1 MKKAVIVFL
10 TAFIIGCAVFLYVRN
25 ETWLEVVDTK
35 VAEPQIDITIKGTPF
50 KAIVRDTPA
59 TRAMGLSGRE
69 PLRENEVM
77 LFAFPNVGTWGIW
90 MKDMKFSIDILWLD
104 REGVIVH
111 IEKNVSP
118 ETYPAIFFPKN
129 ESLYVVELNE
139 GDVNRIGV
147 SLGDKISFDREVPVG
162 K

>member
-1 MKKAVIVFL
+1 MKKAVLVFVAAL
-10 TAFIIGCAVFLYVRN
+10 VIGFAAFLYVRN
-25 ETWLEVVDTK
+25 ENVPEAANIKDI
-35 VAEPQIDITIKGTPF
+35 EPQIDISIKGAPF
-50 KAIVRDTPA
+50 KAIVRDTPT

-69 PLRENEVM
+69 SLKENDAM

-104 REGVIVH
+104 RDRAIVH

-118 ETYPAIFFPKN
+118 ESYPTIFFPKS
-129 ESLYVVELNE
+129 ESLYVIEL
-139 GDVNRIGV
+139 GAGIVDKIGASV
-147 SLGDKISFDREVPVG
+147 GDKILFAQEVPVG